1 MGNLETT
8 RGNIQNRATELKVI
22 PTLNTII
29 AKVFA
34 ILNNRDSSFSDLGDV
49 VKHDQAISSKVI
61 SIANSAYYSRG
72 IEICSLQRAMINI
85 GFEEV
90 KGIIMCI
97 VFMENMLK
105 QLKLREEDLFSLW
118 KHSIYVASASKV
130 LSEKMLIEDPQKVY
144 TAGLLHDIGKVVFY
158 MDADDYGEK
167 LKQAQTLGK
176 SITQMEYENFGT
188 DHGTTG
194 YAISIKWKFPPEFS
208 QVIRSHHEQANGKHG
223 PLVQLV
229 GAADRFSYAP
239 NSVSGREGFIL
250 LKEKDAIANDMKNI
264 MDLLRLV

>member
-1 MGNLETT
+1 M

-22 PTLNTII
+22 PTLSTII
-29 AKVFA
+29 TKVFS
-34 ILNNRDSSFSDLGDV
+34 ILNNRDSSFSDLCDV
-49 VKHDQAISSKVI
+49 VKYDQAISSKVI

-97 VFMENMLK
+97 LFMENMLK
-105 QLKLREEDLFSLW
+105 QLKLREEDLLSLW
-118 KHSIYVASASKV
+118 KHSIYVACASKV

-158 MDADDYGEK
+158 MDGDDYGEK
-167 LKQAQTLGK
+167 LRRVQASGK
-176 SITQMEYENFGT
+176 SVVQMESEDFGT
-188 DHGTTG
+188 DHQAAG

-208 QVIRSHHEQANGKHG
+208 QVIRHHHEYAAGKYG
-223 PLVQLV
+223 SLVQLV
-229 GAADRFSYAP
+229 GTADKFSYAP
-239 NSVSGREGFIL
+239 NSVSDREGFIL
-250 LKEKDAIANDMKNI
+250 LKEKDAIANEMKSI